1 MTRISQAMIQAA
13 GLGQRLRPLTE
24 TTPKPLLP
32 VGGTTLI
39 DLAIET
45 LAENGVSEIAVNT
58 HYLADQ
64 LNRHLRQRKKPTIY
78 ISHEPALLDTG
89 GGIKKAT
96 QKLDQTKPLFC
107 LSSDWFWED
116 RLSSPYFAEM
126 SLNWDEETMDIL
138 QLLIP
143 KTAMQITTS
152 SGDYHVRDDGRAVRA
167 KDKSGDYMWTS
178 VRIFHPRIF
187 KDTPD
192 GPFSFLDC
200 LDKAEEQGRLFAV
213 CMPDAP
219 SAPWHHISTVKDYE
233 AVKKALEDTASQRQ
247 SANA

>member
-13 GLGQRLRPLTE
+13 GLGRRLRPLTE

-32 VGGTTLI
+32 IAGTTLI
-39 DLAIET
+39 DLAIDT

-64 LNRHLRQRKKPTIY
+64 LTDHLHKRKKPTVY
-78 ISHEPALLDTG
+78 LSHEKELLDTG

-96 QKLDQTKPLFC
+96 HKLDQTKPLFC

-126 SLNWDEETMDIL
+126 SLNWDDEKMDIL

-143 KTAMQITTS
+143 KSAMDITTS
-152 SGDYHVRDDGRAVRA
+152 SGDYHVNDDGRAVRA
-167 KDKSGDYMWTS
+167 RDKSGDYMWTS

-187 KDTPD
+187 ENTPD
-192 GPFSFLDC
+192 GPFSFLEC
-200 LDKAEEQGRLFAV
+200 LDKAEEQGRLFAI
-213 CMPDAP
+213 CMPDIP

-233 AVKKALEDTASQRQ
+233 AVRDFLQKKDERPQC
-247 SANA
+247 ANA